1 MLRRLNAS
9 YDRLIEA
16 LALLAALSIGCMCVW
31 VTYEV
36 VMRYLFTRPT
46 IWAVDLSEYTLLW
59 STFLAA
65 PWVLKREGHVT
76 IDLLVNALGPTSRQ
90 RLGIVVSLIGAAIC
104 AIFAWSTAFSVIE
117 YYLWEI
123 KQYIPYIAIQ
133 RELIIRHLWEIKQY
147 IPYIAIPVGG
157 TLLTIEF
164 LRRAYRYATG
174 TQAGLK
180 PDEAPVRKA
189 FG

>member
-117 YYLWEI
+117 YY
-123 KQYIPYIAIQ
+123 Q

-180 PDEAPVRKA
+180 PDAAPVRKA

>member
-1 MLRRLNAS
+1 MLRRLNAY
-9 YDRLIEA
+9 YDRLIDA

-31 VTYEV
+31 VSYEV

-46 IWAVDLSEYTLLW
+46 IWTVDLSEYTLLW

-76 IDLLVNALGPTSRQ
+76 IDLLVNVLNQAMRR

-104 AIFAWSTAFSVIE
+104 AVYAGSTAQSVIE
-117 YYLWEI
+117 FYE
-123 KQYIPYIAIQ
+123 
-133 RELIIRHLWEIKQY
+133 RDLIIRHDWEIKQY

-164 LRRAYRYATG
+164 LRRAYRYWTG
-174 TQAGLK
+174 SQEGLTK
-180 PDEAPVRKA
+180 GEAPGRKA
-189 FG
+189 FS